1 MWNAVLSGKSP
12 PVVDAQSFFQV
23 AKSLTTSVTVSLLT
37 QKEMNDIS
45 GSLCLEKCFS
55 EALPLPGISR
65 FHCIEPQD
73 DGSVNC
79 CLYSFQ
85 SLIKNR
91 PPDVYLYESDD
102 SDSESFRDKISE
114 DGEDEESDESDDGV
128 KFVKV
133 VPTKSPS
140 CDTKGKADCP
150 VKQGLCN
157 ELKSLPTFVCMPG
170 V

>member
-1 MWNAVLSGKSP
+1 MWKAVLSRKSL
-12 PVVDAQSFFQV
+12 PVVDAQSFFHV
-23 AKSLTTSVTVSLLT
+23 ANSLTTSLTVLLVT

-45 GSLCLEKCFS
+45 DSLCLEKCFS

-65 FHCIEPQD
+65 FHCIKPQD

-79 CLYSFQ
+79 CLCSFQ
-85 SLIKNR
+85 SLFKNS

-102 SDSESFRDKISE
+102 
-114 DGEDEESDESDDGV
+114 GV
-128 KFVKV
+128 KFVTV

-157 ELKSLPTFVCMPG
+157 ELKSLPTFVCKQG